1 LKEPF
6 RNLLVFPN
14 QAPWPGRLRD
24 SIPLNL
30 RCRTR
35 TRVAEKRPAS
45 HTNAL
50 GELFIAD
57 ECGFVQQ
64 EVCTDSGVY
73 RFGSGGVVPFFRPHG
88 VLGAALSLLRRCF
101 VNYVPGLSRQ
111 LSARLDILAL
121 LGVGA
126 VEAPIPDLDS
136 QFGVCDQSPLSTSL
150 HRENRNRCAY
160 RLIPDRSTDTIVGSS
175 AAAKR
180 RKSAAHG
187 VSHG

>member
-101 VNYVPGLSRQ
+101 VNYVPGPSRQ

-126 VEAPIPDLDS
+126 VEAPIPDWTLNS
-136 QFGVCDQSPLSTSL
+136 VFVIN
-150 HRENRNRCAY
+150 HRFRPHFNERIGIGA
-160 RLIPDRSTDTIVGSS
+160 LT
-175 AAAKR
+175 A
-180 RKSAAHG
+180 
-187 VSHG
+187 